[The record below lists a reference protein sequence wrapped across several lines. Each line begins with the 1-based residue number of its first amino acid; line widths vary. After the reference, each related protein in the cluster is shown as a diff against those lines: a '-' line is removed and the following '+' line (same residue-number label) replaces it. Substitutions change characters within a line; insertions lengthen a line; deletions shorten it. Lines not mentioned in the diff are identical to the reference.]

1 MRALPVRRIATS
13 VLCASLLLG
22 AAGPAIAAESDT
34 SHGSVQ
40 EAARAPVPGADKLLA
55 QAKTL
60 GDAGGV
66 LTPVTDLLTAALKAD
81 KGQLP
86 AAEATKLADAAKA
99 AITKASAAAPKSPAL
114 PETPAAPD
122 TAALPQTPALPQAP
136 ALPKALSDE
145 DDDKAAADPKA
156 DALKALQTA
165 VDGMVKAATG
175 GDATAVAAAV
185 PTVHTGLVNLVAAT
199 LLGGGLPAPD
209 LAGLP
214 ALPKLPTDA
223 AKLPAAPSLPQAPA
237 LS

>member
-22 AAGPAIAAESDT
+22 TAGPVIAAESD
-34 SHGSVQ
+34 SPHGSSQ

-66 LTPVTDLLTAALKAD
+66 LTPVTDLLTAVLKAD
-81 KGQLP
+81 AGKLTPEQ
-86 AAEATKLADAAKA
+86 ATKLAAPVKD
-99 AITKASAAAPKSPAL
+99 AITKASAAAPKAPEL
-114 PETPAAPD
+114 PETPAAPE
-122 TAALPQTPALPQAP
+122 TPALPQAP
-136 ALPKALSDE
+136 ALPKALSD
-145 DDDKAAADPKA
+145 DDRAAAADPKA

-165 VDGMVKAATG
+165 VDTLVKAATS
-175 GDATAVAAAV
+175 GDVKAVTGAV
-185 PTVHTGLVNLVAAT
+185 PTVLTGLVNLVAAT

-214 ALPKLPTDA
+214 ALPKAPE
-223 AKLPAAPSLPQAPA
+223 LPAAGLPQAPQLPAAGLPQAPA